1 VLHGS
6 TEWSAGHAEAAPDT
20 EAWLLPDAFSHAV
33 AEWLPPASHL
43 TAHRWRYKHSS
54 DADDRRMLFDP
65 EVGLAVWGDWPAGGR
80 VGGKF
85 LSGVGAADA
94 ICDSEGFKL
103 GEPGA

>member
-1 VLHGS
+1 MHAS

-20 EAWLLPDAFSHAV
+20 EAWLLPDALSNAI

-43 TAHRWRYKHSS
+43 ITHRWRYKHSS

-65 EVGLAVWGDWPAGGR
+65 EVGLAVCGDWPAGGQ
-80 VGGKF
+80 GEGEF

-94 ICDSEGFKL
+94 ICDSAGFKL